1 MGFFSKLWKKV
12 KKGFK
17 GIFKGIGKGLKKL
30 LKGFGKFMGKIGIV
44 GQLAMSFILPGIGGM
59 LSKTLGKAFG
69 GLTGKLLGSKNILL
83 KGAGKMLEAGG
94 NFAKMGHSAFKTVTD
109 GVSSFVT
116 EMGQAAL
123 SNIPGIKTILPNI
136 KHKSF
141 KAAWNNVE
149 QEFLDNT
156 GKVLDNFN
164 NLIGKNVPSATAS
177 QAAAVAKAQ
186 AVTGEGISSTAEVKG
201 FDMSTVGPD
210 GKPLQE
216 PFYPTPDGTLN
227 VAADKPFYPTPS
239 GEMPGI
245 LDAAGLETVGPDGL
259 ALNKKPFYPTP
270 DGTLKAATS
279 AATKQPSLLDK
290 AIGVAKKTGTAIIDE
305 VKQAPY
311 KIPEYAGE
319 LASDAIK
326 SEITTAIVGE
336 EQPVE
341 EYASSGYVMPYE
353 EVTVGQYQSQAIND
367 RAYQMAVDPV
377 GYGQQNPF
385 GYPAQDFYKQQMLAF
400 TRPQPIG

>member
-1 MGFFSKLWKKV
+1 MGFFSKVWKKV

-59 LSKTLGKAFG
+59 LSKTLGKAFT

-141 KAAWNNVE
+141 KAAWNNV
-149 QEFLDNT
+149 QDEFMKNT
-156 GKVLDNFN
+156 SKVMDSFN
-164 NLIGKNVPSATAS
+164 NLVGRNVSTTTAS
-177 QAAAVAKAQ
+177 QAAAVAQGQ
-186 AVTGEGISSTAEVKG
+186 AVTGEGISGTAETSS
-201 FDMSTVGPD
+201 FDDFKPTEAPAPIETVPGTVELPKNY
-210 GKPLQE
+210 GME
-216 PFYPTPDGTLN
+216 TPEFTI
-227 VAADKPFYPTPS
+227 DKPTVD
-239 GEMPGI
+239 I
-245 LDAAGLETVGPDGL
+245 KLDPPKVER
-259 ALNKKPFYPTP
+259 
-270 DGTLKAATS
+270 
-279 AATKQPSLLDK
+279 SLLDK
-290 AIGVAKKTGTAIIDE
+290 AVGVVKDTAGSIVDE

-326 SEITTAIVGE
+326 AEVTTAIVGE
-336 EQPVE
+336 EQPVQE

-377 GYGQQNPF
+377 GYGMQNPF

>member
-44 GQLAMSFILPGIGGM
+44 GQLAMSFVLPGIGAA
-59 LSKTLGKAFG
+59 LSKTAGSLFTKTLGALAKGGKIAKA
-69 GLTGKLLGSKNILL
+69 
-83 KGAGKMLEAGG
+83 AGKMLQAGS
-94 NFAKMGHSAFKTVTD
+94 NFVKMGHSAFKTVTD

-116 EMGQAAL
+116 EMGQATL
-123 SNIPGIKTILPNI
+123 SNIPGIKTILPDI

-149 QEFLDNT
+149 DEFMKNT
-156 GKVLDNFN
+156 GKVVDNFN
-164 NLIGKNVPSATAS
+164 NLIGRNVSQTTAG
-177 QAAAVAKAQ
+177 QAALLDKAK
-186 AVTGEGISSTAEVKG
+186 AVTGEGISGTAETSS
-201 FDMSTVGPD
+201 FDSFKPTETPAAIETVPGTVELPKNF
-210 GKPLQE
+210 GME
-216 PFYPTPDGTLN
+216 TPEFTI
-227 VAADKPFYPTPS
+227 DKPTVD
-239 GEMPGI
+239 I
-245 LDAAGLETVGPDGL
+245 KLDPPKVER
-259 ALNKKPFYPTP
+259 
-270 DGTLKAATS
+270 
-279 AATKQPSLLDK
+279 SLLDK
-290 AIGVAKKTGTAIIDE
+290 AVGVVKDTAGSIVDE

-319 LASDAIK
+319 MAEDAIK
-326 SEITTAIVGE
+326 AEVTTAIVGE
-336 EQPVE
+336 EQPVEE

-377 GYGQQNPF
+377 GYGMQNPF

-400 TRPQPIG
+400 TRPQPIGQ

>member
-1 MGFFSKLWKKV
+1 
-12 KKGFK
+12 
-17 GIFKGIGKGLKKL
+17 
-30 LKGFGKFMGKIGIV
+30 
-44 GQLAMSFILPGIGGM
+44 
-59 LSKTLGKAFG
+59 
-69 GLTGKLLGSKNILL
+69 
-83 KGAGKMLEAGG
+83 MLEAGG

-116 EMGQAAL
+116 EMGQATL
-123 SNIPGIKTILPNI
+123 SNIPGIKNILPDI

-141 KAAWNNVE
+141 KSAWNNV
-149 QEFLDNT
+149 QDEFMKNS
-156 GKVLDNFN
+156 GKVMDNFN
-164 NLIGKNVPSATAS
+164 NLVGRNVSTTTAS
-177 QAAAVAKAQ
+177 QAAAVANAQ
-186 AVTGEGISSTAEVKG
+186 AVTGEGISGTAEVKG

-216 PFYPTPDGTLN
+216 AFYPTPDGTLN

-239 GEMPGI
+239 GKMPGI

-270 DGTLKAATS
+270 DGTLKTVTS

-290 AIGVAKKTGTAIIDE
+290 AIGVVKKTGTAIVDE
-305 VKQAPY
+305 IKQAPY

-319 LASDAIK
+319 QTEKYLK

-336 EQPVE
+336 EEQPVQE

-377 GYGQQNPF
+377 GYGAQNPF
-385 GYPAQDFYKQQMLAF
+385 GYPAQDFYKQQMLSF
-400 TRPQPIG
+400 SRPQPIG

>member
-44 GQLAMSFILPGIGGM
+44 GQLAMSFVLPGIGAA
-59 LSKTLGKAFG
+59 LSKTAGSLFTKTLGALAKGGKIAKA
-69 GLTGKLLGSKNILL
+69 
-83 KGAGKMLEAGG
+83 AGKMLQAGS
-94 NFAKMGHSAFKTVTD
+94 NFVKMGHSAFKTVTD

-116 EMGQAAL
+116 EMGQATL
-123 SNIPGIKTILPNI
+123 SNIPGIKTILPDI

-149 QEFLDNT
+149 DEFMKNT
-156 GKVLDNFN
+156 GKVVDNFN
-164 NLIGKNVPSATAS
+164 NLIGRNVSQTTAG
-177 QAAAVAKAQ
+177 QAALLDKAKAI
-186 AVTGEGISSTAEVKG
+186 TGEGISGTAETSS
-201 FDMSTVGPD
+201 FDSFKPTETPSAIETIP
-210 GKPLQE
+210 GKVELPKNFGME
-216 PFYPTPDGTLN
+216 TPEFTI
-227 VAADKPFYPTPS
+227 DKPTVD
-239 GEMPGI
+239 I
-245 LDAAGLETVGPDGL
+245 KLDPPKVER
-259 ALNKKPFYPTP
+259 
-270 DGTLKAATS
+270 
-279 AATKQPSLLDK
+279 SLLDK
-290 AIGVAKKTGTAIIDE
+290 AVGVVKDTAGSIVDE

-319 LASDAIK
+319 MAEDAIK
-326 SEITTAIVGE
+326 EKVTTAIVGE
-336 EQPVE
+336 DQQIVE
-341 EYASSGYVMPYE
+341 EQLSSGYVMPYQ

-385 GYPAQDFYKQQMLAF
+385 GYPAQDFYKQQMLSF
-400 TRPQPIG
+400 TRPQSIG

>member
-1 MGFFSKLWKKV
+1 MGFFSKVWKKV

-30 LKGFGKFMGKIGIV
+30 LKGFGKFMNKIGIV

-59 LSKTLGKAFG
+59 LTKTLGKAFG

-141 KAAWNNVE
+141 KAAWNNV
-149 QEFLDNT
+149 QDEFMKNT
-156 GKVLDNFN
+156 SKVMDNFN
-164 NLIGKNVPSATAS
+164 NLVGRNVSTTTAS
-177 QAAAVAKAQ
+177 QAAAVAQSQ
-186 AVTGEGISSTAEVKG
+186 AVTGEGISGTAETSS
-201 FDMSTVGPD
+201 FDDFKPTEAPAPIETVPGTVETSKNF
-210 GKPLQE
+210 GME
-216 PFYPTPDGTLN
+216 TPEFTI
-227 VAADKPFYPTPS
+227 DKPKVD
-239 GEMPGI
+239 I
-245 LDAAGLETVGPDGL
+245 KIDAPKVER
-259 ALNKKPFYPTP
+259 
-270 DGTLKAATS
+270 
-279 AATKQPSLLDK
+279 SLLDK
-290 AIGVAKKTGTAIIDE
+290 AVGVVKDTAGSIVDE

-319 LASDAIK
+319 MAEDMVK

-377 GYGQQNPF
+377 GYGMQNPF

-400 TRPQPIG
+400 TRPQPIGQ

>member
-17 GIFKGIGKGLKKL
+17 SVFKGIGKGLKKVF
-30 LKGFGKFMGKIGIV
+30 KGFGKFMGKIGIV

-59 LSKTLGKAFG
+59 LTKTLGKAFG

-116 EMGQAAL
+116 EMGQATL
-123 SNIPGIKTILPNI
+123 SNIPGIKTILPDI

-141 KAAWNNVE
+141 KSAWNNV
-149 QEFLDNT
+149 QDEFMKNS
-156 GKVLDNFN
+156 GKVMDNFN
-164 NLIGKNVPSATAS
+164 NLVGRNVSTTTAS
-177 QAAAVAKAQ
+177 QAAAVANAQ
-186 AVTGEGISSTAEVKG
+186 AVTGEGISGTAETSS
-201 FDMSTVGPD
+201 FDNFKPTEAPAPIETVPGTVEIPKNY
-210 GKPLQE
+210 GME
-216 PFYPTPDGTLN
+216 TPEFTI
-227 VAADKPFYPTPS
+227 DKPKVD
-239 GEMPGI
+239 I
-245 LDAAGLETVGPDGL
+245 KIDAPKVER
-259 ALNKKPFYPTP
+259 
-270 DGTLKAATS
+270 
-279 AATKQPSLLDK
+279 SLLDK
-290 AIGVAKKTGTAIIDE
+290 AVGVVKDTAGSIVDE

-319 LASDAIK
+319 QAEQYLK

-336 EQPVE
+336 EEQPVQE

-377 GYGQQNPF
+377 GYGAQNPF
-385 GYPAQDFYKQQMLAF
+385 GYPAQDFYKQQMLSF
-400 TRPQPIG
+400 SRPQPIG

>member
-1 MGFFSKLWKKV
+1 MGFFSKVWKKV

-30 LKGFGKFMGKIGIV
+30 LKGFGKFMNKIGIV

-59 LSKTLGKAFG
+59 LTKTLGKAFG

-141 KAAWNNVE
+141 KAAWNNV
-149 QEFLDNT
+149 QDEFMKNT
-156 GKVLDNFN
+156 SKVMDNFN
-164 NLIGKNVPSATAS
+164 NLVGRNVSTTTAS
-177 QAAAVAKAQ
+177 QAAAVAQGQ
-186 AVTGEGISSTAEVKG
+186 AVTGEGISGTAETSS
-201 FDMSTVGPD
+201 FDDFKPTEAPAPIETVPGTVELPKNY
-210 GKPLQE
+210 GME
-216 PFYPTPDGTLN
+216 TPEFT
-227 VAADKPFYPTPS
+227 VDKPKVD
-239 GEMPGI
+239 I
-245 LDAAGLETVGPDGL
+245 KIDAPKVER
-259 ALNKKPFYPTP
+259 
-270 DGTLKAATS
+270 
-279 AATKQPSLLDK
+279 SLLDK
-290 AIGVAKKTGTAIIDE
+290 AVGLVKDTAGSIVDE

-319 LASDAIK
+319 MAEDMVK

-336 EQPVE
+336 EQPVQE

-377 GYGQQNPF
+377 GYGMQNPF

-400 TRPQPIG
+400 TRPQPIGQ